1 MDGAVRYAWVP
12 SPIGDLLLVRD
23 EIGLCGV
30 YMTPSEGGGGA
41 GPFPTAG
48 GGPVVPREARLAVAA
63 GRHAPAALAGAADQ
77 LAAYFAGE
85 LTTFELPL
93 HPVGT
98 DFQLAVWA
106 ALRHIPYGQ
115 TRSYGDIARAIDR
128 PSAVRAVGLANGRNP
143 ISIIVPCHRVIGAD
157 GSLTGYGGGL
167 GRKRFLLDLERRG
180 GPDRPGGWSATD
192 PGTDAGTLFAELS

>member
-1 MDGAVRYAWVP
+1 MDGAVRYSWVP

-23 EIGLCGV
+23 EIGLCGL
-30 YMTPSEGGGGA
+30 YTTPPEGGGGIGSPSA
-41 GPFPTAG
+41 AG
-48 GGPVVPREARLAVAA
+48 GRLTIPREARLAVAE
-63 GRHAPAALAGAADQ
+63 GRRDPPALVAVADQ

-98 DFQLAVWA
+98 AFQLAVWA

-115 TRSYGDIARAIDR
+115 TRSYGDIARAIGR

-143 ISIIVPCHRVIGAD
+143 ISIIVPCHRVIGTD

-167 GRKRFLLDLERRG
+167 GRKRFLLDLERRCG
-180 GPDRPGGWSATD
+180 ADRPGGGWSA
-192 PGTDAGTLFAELS
+192 TDAGTLFAELS